1 MQGETARYAVIAS
14 VSKKLEYALKITLYL
29 GKTIQKY
36 HPWSLNKSPLVQL

>member
-1 MQGETARYAVIAS
+1 MQGETTRYAVIAS
-14 VSKKLEYALKITLYL
+14 LSKKLEYALKITLYL